1 MNKKPFIV
9 NSLKVLIALLIAVWG
24 VVGSYRVI
32 TSEIMN
38 YSIFNQEG
46 SVSLINW
53 ADTHENESESTEHDA
68 AVFVGRGRGGVGRG
82 GGAGGRAG
90 GGGQFFIAPD
100 AFNRYVNYA
109 GMFALII
116 LIVYWLQKYT
126 AFRKKAKKQI
136 VNTCS

>member
-9 NSLKVLIALLIAVWG
+9 NSLKVLIVLLIAVWG

-46 SVSLINW
+46 SVSLMNL

-82 GGAGGRAG
+82 QGTG

-116 LIVYWLQKYT
+116 LTVYWLQKYI